1 MSSPLTID
9 SLLADAV
16 ACHRAGRAAAAAAG
30 YAAVLARDPGHGDAL
45 HLSGVVL
52 AQRGRFAEAVTA
64 MAQAAALHPAAE
76 SYRANLAAA
85 ARRLDGDAL
94 AAAVSAAAD
103 ALFDRGERPAAAVL
117 YRWAALL
124 RPGDVAAWFNGAL
137 ARGGDGAAVSGFRH
151 ALALNPRL
159 LAAAAELGSI
169 AFAARD
175 YHGAAGWFRRALGA
189 GTDAA
194 AWRRLAD
201 AVKGTGDYAGACRIY
216 RRSLCLDPADAGV
229 WFNLGVTLGDAGRGD
244 DAIGAYDRAVVLDPA
259 RPLYRFNRAHR
270 LLQAGRWADGW
281 VDWDAR
287 LDGLVSVPR
296 RGRPLWRGEPMPGRT
311 LLFYAE
317 QGHGD
322 GIQFSRYIPLAAARS
337 GARVV
342 VECPAPLVRLFRRLP
357 GVDAVYPLE
366 QAPAFD
372 AVAPLMS
379 LPGLFGTTP
388 ETVPP
393 SALPPAAPPERRPDG
408 CRRVGLVWRS
418 GDDTGD
424 PRRSLPT
431 AALAPLL
438 AVPGVE
444 WIGLQMGPAAGT
456 VPGLTDGTVGIDDFA
471 DTARRMAGLDLM
483 ISVDT
488 AAAHLAG
495 SLGLPLWVLL
505 RHDACWRWLL
515 GRSDSPWYPTARLFR
530 QTSPDDWGPVVADAA
545 AALRAWGA
553 A

>member
-64 MAQAAALHPAAE
+64 MAQAVALYPAADG
-76 SYRANLAAA
+76 YRTNLAAA
-85 ARRLDGDAL
+85 ARRLDGEAL
-94 AAAVSAAAD
+94 AVAVVAAAD
-103 ALFDRGERPAAAVL
+103 ALFDRGQRPAAAAL

-137 ARGGDGAAVSGFRH
+137 ARGGGDGAVSGFRH
-151 ALALNPRL
+151 ALALNPGL
-159 LAAAAELGSI
+159 TAAADELGGI

-175 YHGAAGWFRRALGA
+175 YHGAACWFRRAVERG
-189 GTDAA
+189 GGSAA

-201 AVKGTGDYAGACRIY
+201 AVKGTGDYAAACILY
-216 RRSLCLDPADAGV
+216 ERSLCLDPSDAGV
-229 WFNLGVTLGDAGRGD
+229 WFNRGVTLGDAGQRGA
-244 DAIGAYDRAVVLDPA
+244 AIAAYDRAVALDPDK
-259 RPLYRFNRAHR
+259 PLYRFNRAHR
-270 LLQAGRWADGW
+270 LLQAGRWAEGW
-281 VDWDAR
+281 VDWEYR
-287 LDGLVSVPR
+287 LDGLVPVPR
-296 RGRPLWRGEPMPGRT
+296 RGRPLWRGEAMAGRT
-311 LLFYAE
+311 LLLYAE

-388 ETVPP
+388 DTVPP
-393 SALPPAAPPERRPDG
+393 PVFTPACRPPGWTPG
-408 CRRVGLVWRS
+408 KRVGLVWHC
-418 GDDTGD
+418 DDPLRTL
-424 PRRSLPT
+424 SLDV
-431 AALAPLL
+431 LAPLL
-438 AVPGVE
+438 AVPGVS
-444 WIGLQMGPAAGT
+444 WVGMQVGMGGV
-456 VPGLTDGTVGIDDFA
+456 VPGLADGTKGIADFA
-471 DTARRMAGLDLM
+471 DTADRMAGLDL
-483 ISVDT
+483 IVTVDT
-488 AAAHLAG
+488 AATHVAASH
-495 SLGLPLWVLL
+495 GLPAWVLL
-505 RHDACWRWLL
+505 RHDTCWRWLE
-515 GRSDSPWYPTARLFR
+515 GRADSPWYPSVRLFR
-530 QTSPDDWGPVVADAA
+530 QPRPGDWAAVVAAVA
-545 AALRAWGA
+545 AALRAWA
-553 A
+553 AS

>member
-1 MSSPLTID
+1 MTID

-64 MAQAAALHPAAE
+64 MAQAAALYPAADG
-76 SYRANLAAA
+76 YRGNLAAA
-85 ARRLDGDAL
+85 ARRLDGGAL
-94 AAAVSAAAD
+94 AVAVSAAAD
-103 ALFDRGERPAAAVL
+103 ALFDRGHRPAAAAL

-137 ARGGDGAAVSGFRH
+137 ARGGGDGAVSGFRH
-151 ALALNPRL
+151 ALALDPGL
-159 LAAAAELGSI
+159 TAAADELGGI

-175 YHGAAGWFRRALGA
+175 YHGAVGWFRRAVERG
-189 GTDAA
+189 GNAA

-201 AVKGTGDYAGACRIY
+201 AVKGTGDYATACRIY
-216 RRSLCLDPADAGV
+216 ERSLCLDPADAGV
-229 WFNLGVTLGDAGRGD
+229 WFNRGVTLGDDGRREE
-244 DAIGAYDRAVVLDPA
+244 AIAAYDRAVALDPA
-259 RPLYRFNRAHR
+259 RPGPRFNRAHR
-270 LLQAGRWADGW
+270 LLQAGRWPEGW
-281 VDWDAR
+281 RDWDAR
-287 LDGLVSVPR
+287 LAEAVAVPR
-296 RGRPLWRGEPMPGRT
+296 RGRPLWRGEAMAGRT
-311 LLFYAE
+311 LLLYAE

-322 GIQFSRYIPLAAARS
+322 GIQFSRYAPLAAARS

-342 VECPAPLVRLFRRLP
+342 MECPPALVRLFRRLP

-366 QAPAFD
+366 QAPDFD

-388 ETVPP
+388 DTVPP
-393 SALPPAAPPERRPDG
+393 PVLPPVPRSAAIPPGR
-408 CRRVGLVWRS
+408 RRVGLVWRS

-424 PRRSLPT
+424 PRRSLPPE
-431 AALAPLL
+431 ALAPLL
-438 AVPGVE
+438 AVPGVD
-444 WIGLQMGPAAGT
+444 WVGLQMGPAAGT
-456 VPGLTDGTVGIDDFA
+456 VPGLPDGTEGIADFA
-471 DTARRMAGLDLM
+471 DTAQRMAGLDLM
-483 ISVDT
+483 VSVDT

-505 RHDACWRWLL
+505 RHDACWRWLE
-515 GRSDSPWYPTARLFR
+515 GRDDSPWYPTARLFR
-530 QTSPDDWGPVVADAA
+530 QTVPHAWGPVVESVA
-545 AALRAWGA
+545 AALRAWA
-553 A
+553 AS

>member
-64 MAQAAALHPAAE
+64 MAQAAALHPAAD

-85 ARRLDGDAL
+85 ALRLDGDAL
-94 AAAVSAAAD
+94 AVAVLAAAD
-103 ALFDRGERPAAAVL
+103 ALFDRGERPAAAAL

-151 ALALNPRL
+151 ALAINPGL

-175 YHGAAGWFRRALGA
+175 YHGAAGWFRRALAA

-201 AVKGTGDYAGACRIY
+201 AVKGTGDYAEACRIY

-244 DAIGAYDRAVVLDPA
+244 DAITAYDRAVVLDPA
-259 RPLYRFNRAHR
+259 KPLYRFNRAHR
-270 LLQAGRWADGW
+270 LLQAGRWAEGW
-281 VDWDAR
+281 VDWESR
-287 LDGLVSVPR
+287 LDGLVSVPC

-342 VECPAPLVRLFRRLP
+342 VECPSALVRLFRRLP

-379 LPGLFGTTP
+379 LPGLFATTP

-393 SALPPAAPPERRPDG
+393 PAFPPARRPPG
-408 CRRVGLVWRS
+408 WVPGKRVGLVWHC
-418 GDDTGD
+418 DDPLRT
-424 PRRSLPT
+424 LPLD
-431 AALAPLL
+431 AVPPLL
-438 AVPGVE
+438 AVPGVV
-444 WIGLQMGPAAGT
+444 WVGMQVGMGGA
-456 VPGLTDGTVGIDDFA
+456 VPGLADGTAGIADFA
-471 DTARRMAGLDLM
+471 DTADRMAGLDL
-483 ISVDT
+483 IVTVDT
-488 AAAHLAG
+488 AATHVAA
-495 SLGLPLWVLL
+495 SLGLPAWVLL
-505 RHDACWRWLL
+505 RHDTCWRWLR
-515 GRSDSPWYPTARLFR
+515 GRSDSPWYPTVRLFR
-530 QTSPDDWGPVVADAA
+530 QPRPGDWAAVVANAA